1 MKIYINGTEDN
12 ASYEHAKLGD
22 LLEHIQKEKLQD
34 DQFLFKI
41 RVNEENI
48 EFGSDELKEAPTE
61 NIHKLEIETSTMND
75 MVNENIDNAI
85 GYLERL
91 IPGLEKVATMFRSG
105 NQQEANK
112 LFVDVV
118 DGIDWFSQLGELVVQ
133 ARQLDV
139 NQTEYNGKTLA
150 DRKQELVTLTQSV
163 LEVHKKQD
171 WVRLAD
177 LLEYEFLPYYK
188 DWLTVLPQLKN

>member
-12 ASYEHAKLGD
+12 TSYTQTRLGD
-22 LLEHIQKEKLQD
+22 LLEHIQKETLQE

-41 RVNEENI
+41 RVNEKSV
-48 EFGSDELKEAPTE
+48 EFGSNETKETPLTE
-61 NIHKLEIETSTMND
+61 VQKLEIETSSMND
-75 MVNENIDNAI
+75 MVNENIQNAI

-91 IPGLEKVATMFRSG
+91 IPGLEQVGNMFRDG
-105 NQQEANK
+105 NQQQANQ
-112 LFVDVV
+112 LFMDVV
-118 DGIDWFSQLGELVVQ
+118 DGIDWFSQLVELVVQ

-139 NQTEYNGKTLA
+139 NAVQYNGKTLS
-150 DRKQELVTLTQSV
+150 DRKQQLLTMTQSV

-171 WVRLAD
+171 WIRLAD

-188 DWLTVLPQLKN
+188 DWLEVLPQLKN

>member
-1 MKIYINGTEDN
+1 MKIYINGTEDSS
-12 ASYEHAKLGD
+12 SYEHAKLGD

-91 IPGLEKVATMFRSG
+91 IPGLEKVATMFRAG
-105 NQQEANK
+105 DQQEANK

-150 DRKQELVTLTQSV
+150 DRKQELVTLTQGV